1 MGCKTCK
8 TNKKNLSTEEN
19 SLPSDITSSNFLFR
33 VIGFFCITI
42 ALPFILIVLV
52 GQLFIAFF
60 LPKFYGRISNKVT
73 ELYQNFIRTSQI
85 VRMEKDVEKR
95 EKQFKNNEGYEEG
108 SKLLDIEVYEE
119 NNEMNKEDE

>member
-73 ELYQNFIRTSQI
+73 ELYQNFIRNSQI
-85 VRMEKDVEKR
+85 VRMEKDSEKR

>member
-8 TNKKNLSTEEN
+8 TNTKNLSTEEN

-73 ELYQNFIRTSQI
+73 ELYHNFIRNSQI
-85 VRMEKDVEKR
+85 GRMEKDVEKR